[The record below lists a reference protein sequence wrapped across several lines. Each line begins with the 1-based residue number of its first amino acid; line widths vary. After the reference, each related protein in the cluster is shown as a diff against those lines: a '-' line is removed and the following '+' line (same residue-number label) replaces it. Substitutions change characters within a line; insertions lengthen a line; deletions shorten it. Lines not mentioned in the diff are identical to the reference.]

1 MMTLEQRSDRLG
13 ALVIPDSVHDYQITY
28 HGFKKSTLDTK
39 SRFEGTKDY
48 VMMLLMMIMMMRGSH
63 TVISDRPVRF
73 LWLWRAVLLS
83 LPMYIC
89 IIDACMHSYIHVYRT
104 YMHIHMICTTYEDSN
119 SYSTPTVATLNK
131 TNRPLTVII
140 SSVPSILS
148 LQVLVGIQISPF
160 YHARSAVHN
169 RQSTLRFDGCRRNSI
184 CPDCGIDGLC
194 LWDRDGCWQ
203 SFQITIDLVQAA
215 RRSL

>member
-83 LPMYIC
+83 LPMYIFIFDIWVHTFIHPCLSIYIC
-89 IIDACMHSYIHVYRT
+89 ISAYMDGHTYI
-104 YMHIHMICTTYEDSN
+104 YEDSN
-119 SYSTPTVATLNK
+119 SYS
-131 TNRPLTVII
+131 R
-140 SSVPSILS
+140 ILM
-148 LQVLVGIQISPF
+148 
-160 YHARSAVHN
+160 
-169 RQSTLRFDGCRRNSI
+169 
-184 CPDCGIDGLC
+184 
-194 LWDRDGCWQ
+194 
-203 SFQITIDLVQAA
+203 
-215 RRSL
+215 